1 MSDFLVELGQNQT
14 AMNIIKALGLPIPT
28 PQTLAREKGAY
39 AEAQLKG
46 YKVLVGAAD
55 GSTAVK
61 PMLKTV
67 VDAGAEPV
75 VVGYGEGTP
84 VLVEAGQA
92 AGAKPTVLAP
102 HATPKNLKANGLVF
116 DATGCKNAS
125 DLKALYEFFHPLMG
139 KIGTC
144 GRVVLIAS
152 LPESEKDIAA
162 QTAAR
167 AVEGFTRSIAKEIG
181 KKGATANV
189 IYVEKGAEAKIAAPL
204 TFFLS
209 KRSAFVDGQPVRVT
223 KAVKMPA
230 KPKATAKLDG
240 KVALVTGAARG
251 IGAATAQRLADEGA
265 HVVCLDV
272 PFDRKTLDETTAK
285 VGGTALPMDVTD
297 ANAPRAIADFL
308 KDNFGGV
315 DIVVHNAGVTR
326 DKTLRNMKEHL
337 WDMVLNINLKA
348 ILDIDEVLFGEEI
361 INKDGRLV
369 ALSSIGGIAGNMGQ
383 TNYGATKAGVIGYI
397 NARTPDAAKRGIT
410 VNAVA
415 PGLIETAMTAAMPF
429 AIREAG
435 RRLSSLSQGGQP
447 EDIAELITFFSL
459 PASAG
464 VTGNVVRCCGQS
476 LVGA

>member
-1 MSDFLVELGQNQT
+1 MSDFLVDLGQNQT

-28 PQTLAREKGAY
+28 PQVLAREKGAY
-39 AEAQLKG
+39 AEAPLKG
-46 YKVLVGAAD
+46 NKVLVGAAD

-61 PMLKTV
+61 SMLKSIV
-67 VDAGAEPV
+67 AAGAEPI
-75 VVGYGEGTP
+75 VVGYGDGTP
-84 VLVEAGQA
+84 VLVEAGEA

-102 HATPKNLKANGLVF
+102 HATPKGLKANGLVF
-116 DATGCKNAS
+116 DATGCKTAA
-125 DLKALYEFFHPLMG
+125 DLKALYNFFHPLIG
-139 KIGTC
+139 KIATC
-144 GRVVLIAS
+144 GRIVLIARV
-152 LPESEKDIAA
+152 PESEKDVEAR
-162 QTAAR
+162 TVAR
-167 AVEGFTRSIAKEIG
+167 AVEGFVRSIAKEVG
-181 KKGATANV
+181 KKGATANL
-189 IYVEKGAEAKIAAPL
+189 IYVEAGAEAKIDAPL
-204 TFFLS
+204 NFFLS

-223 KAVKMPA
+223 KAIKLPT
-230 KPKATAKLDG
+230 KLKATGKLDG

-272 PFDRKTLDETTAK
+272 PFDRKTLDETVAQ

-315 DIVVHNAGVTR
+315 DIVIHNAGVTR
-326 DKTLRNMKEHL
+326 DKTLRNMKEHF
-337 WDMVLNINLKA
+337 WDMVININLAA
-348 ILDIDEVLFGEEI
+348 ILKIDEVLFGEEI
-361 INKDGRLV
+361 INKDGRIV

-397 NARTPDAAKRGIT
+397 NARSGEAAKRGIT

-415 PGLIETAMTAAMPF
+415 PGLIETQMTAAMPF

-464 VTGNVVRCCGQS
+464 VTGNIVRCCGQS

>member
-28 PQTLAREKGAY
+28 PQVLAREKGAY
-39 AEAQLKG
+39 ADAQLQG
-46 YKVLVGAAD
+46 NKVLVGAAD
-55 GSTAVK
+55 GSSCVTQ
-61 PMLKTV
+61 MLKSI
-67 VDAGAEPV
+67 VDAGAEAM

-84 VLVEAGQA
+84 VLVAAGEA

-116 DATGCKNAS
+116 DATGCKNAD
-125 DLKALYEFFHPLMG
+125 DLKALYNFFHPLVG
-139 KIGTC
+139 KIAIC
-144 GRVVLIAS
+144 GRIVVLAS
-152 LPESEKDIAA
+152 LPEAEKNVEA
-162 QTAAR
+162 QVAAR
-167 AVEGFTRSIAKEIG
+167 AVEGFVRSIAKEVG

-189 IYVEKGAEAKIAAPL
+189 IYVEKGAEGKIDAPL

-223 KAVKMPA
+223 KAVKLPT
-230 KPKATAKLDG
+230 KLKATGKLEG
-240 KVALVTGAARG
+240 KTALVTGAARG

-272 PFDRKTLDETTAK
+272 PFDRKTLDDTVAK

-308 KDNFGGV
+308 KSNFGGV
-315 DIVVHNAGVTR
+315 DIVIHNAGVTR

-337 WDMVLNINLKA
+337 WDMVININLKA
-348 ILDIDEVLFGEEI
+348 ILEIDAVLFGEEI
-361 INKDGRLV
+361 INKDGRVV

-397 NARTPDAAKRGIT
+397 NARSPEAAKRGIT

-415 PGLIETAMTAAMPF
+415 PGLIETQMTAAMPF
-429 AIREAG
+429 GIREAG

-447 EDIAELITFFSL
+447 EDIAELVTFFSL
-459 PASAG
+459 PNAAG